1 MLYGTQGMLQ
11 FQEKDMCTGQSDGSA
26 LDSPYLCGLHDHCDS
41 SASFTRHGL
50 YFSLLQGNFQFLNL
64 LLLGNVLYSVCRFFP
79 FIMLLALYCVYDKNI
94 LPKDVEYNTL
104 IILAK
109 LEFGFCLKYDSL

>member
-1 MLYGTQGMLQ
+1 MSYTQYVG
-11 FQEKDMCTGQSDGSA
+11 
-26 LDSPYLCGLHDHCDS
+26 
-41 SASFTRHGL
+41 
-50 YFSLLQGNFQFLNL
+50 
-64 LLLGNVLYSVCRFFP
+64 FFP